1 MDLVLL
7 DLTVSEEYQ
16 EQRAQ
21 GIGDRRQGAYR
32 VQIGITVLSL
42 MQ

>member
-1 MDLVLL
+1 MLL

-21 GIGDRRQGAYR
+21 GMGTGGRLFIECKLA
-32 VQIGITVLSL
+32 
-42 MQ
+42 